1 MTSASGVMTS
11 GAAQRSRWARWLI
24 AGWLIA
30 ATCDISY
37 ATGFSY
43 LYRKTPPS
51 RILQSVASGLL
62 GTDAYQGGAA
72 TAALGLGL
80 HYLNALLITCIF
92 FAIASQMPALVKRPI
107 LTGLVFGV
115 GIYVVMNYVVIPLS
129 RIGPRPT
136 PPAPIWVSGL
146 IVHMCFIGV
155 PIVLAARRA
164 FERRY

>member
-1 MTSASGVMTS
+1 MTS

-24 AGWLIA
+24 VGWLIA

-80 HYLNALLITCIF
+80 HYLNALIITCIF
-92 FAIASQMPALVKRPI
+92 FAIASQVPALVKRPI